1 MPQKQ
6 RQLPQM
12 KDWLWK
18 HDFSHDFSNDTEL
31 RELEYHL
38 GQQSVQCENLREKV
52 AMSSALCQT

>member
-1 MPQKQ
+1 M
-6 RQLPQM
+6 R
-12 KDWLWK
+12 DCLWK